1 MNADVNANSN
11 NNAPSAPSS
20 SSDDSVAVG
29 VRSHSRPA
37 RATRSAREEGRT
49 DPTAKPAKREPPKE
63 RGPREADPSAEMRNK
78 LRETVKD
85 DIAED
90 DDEMPSHD
98 ASGTEDEASGE
109 GEPVE
114 SEEGV
119 EAQGEEAQAVDDA
132 PLKQAQ
138 EQVKA
143 YEKHVTEVRESA
155 GKVLRENLV
164 MQKRIEF
171 YEAAL
176 KEALTAAKLEVD
188 PRALKL
194 MEIEAQKAADE
205 ELGSIKTSSE
215 TAEQTAR
222 HKAEVDSNV
231 KRITGELT
239 KAAKASNLDAKQL
252 ARRYAMAVK
261 DWMDGGEQGEEP
273 TVADAVDEMKAISA
287 TRQAKT
293 SAKAPTL
300 ARGKPATTAA
310 VKRPPNDHAGW
321 AQLLKARGFAD
332 A

>member
-1 MNADVNANSN
+1 VNADVNANSN
-11 NNAPSAPSS
+11 NN
-20 SSDDSVAVG
+20 DDSVAVG

-85 DIAED
+85 DITED

-98 ASGTEDEASGE
+98 ASGTEDDASGE
-109 GEPVE
+109 GEPVKGE
-114 SEEGV
+114 EEGV
-119 EAQGEEAQAVDDA
+119 EAQGEEAQVVDDA

-143 YEKHVTEVRESA
+143 YEKHITEVRESA

-164 MQKRIEF
+164 MQKRLEF
-171 YEAAL
+171 YESAL

-194 MEIEAQKAADE
+194 MEIEAEKAADG
-205 ELGSIKTSSE
+205 ELGNIKTTSE

-222 HKAEVDSNV
+222 HKAEVDTNV
-231 KRITGELT
+231 KRITGEVT